1 MEIDLGGQHLYLYI
15 DGKKILESDLVSGNV
30 ARGYATP
37 AGVYG
42 LTYKERNATLTGET
56 YATPVKYWMPFNGNI
71 GMHDASWR
79 KEFGGEI
86 YRTNGSHG
94 CINLP
99 EEIAETIYGY
109 VEQGFPVVCYD

>member
-1 MEIDLGGQHLYLYI
+1 M
-15 DGKKILESDLVSGNV
+15 
-30 ARGYATP
+30 
-37 AGVYG
+37 
-42 LTYKERNATLTGET
+42 TGET

>member
-1 MEIDLGGQHLYLYI
+1 
-15 DGKKILESDLVSGNV
+15 
-30 ARGYATP
+30 
-37 AGVYG
+37 
-42 LTYKERNATLTGET
+42 
-56 YATPVKYWMPFNGNI
+56 
-71 GMHDASWR
+71 MHDASWR

-109 VEQGFPVVCYD
+109 VEQGFPVICYD